1 MGERAYEQ
9 ARICYGRPAADSELT
24 EDYNP
29 LEAGLQA
36 AVSLTKACA
45 VTDRLPLLDK
55 PLSFRHTINECLSH
69 VSHPHVQCTMAVA
82 LQLKRHCGYAGLFH
96 WSRDAVQADQS

>member
-1 MGERAYEQ
+1 MLQGAVPMGERAYEQ

-36 AVSLTKACA
+36 AVSLTKARA
-45 VTDRLPLLDK
+45 VTDR
-55 PLSFRHTINECLSH
+55 
-69 VSHPHVQCTMAVA
+69 
-82 LQLKRHCGYAGLFH
+82 
-96 WSRDAVQADQS
+96 

>member
-29 LEAGLQA
+29 LEAGLQP
-36 AVSLTKACA
+36 AVSLTKVGTC
-45 VTDRLPLLDK
+45 RLSASVEQ
-55 PLSFRHTINECLSH
+55 PLS
-69 VSHPHVQCTMAVA
+69 
-82 LQLKRHCGYAGLFH
+82 LQLLLTVSVPATLSLPHLHVGIKRAG
-96 WSRDAVQADQS
+96 QS